1 MRCNPC
7 TWAMVYILSVNIGLG
22 MAESRQPAVPDSRPE
37 HVMKVTVDLVQVDVA
52 VTDAKGRPVRDLKAE
67 DFRVYENGSLRPVV
81 YLRYVPEIAK
91 RPGAPGAEFAGLAGI
106 AGSGSDGWVNPGR
119 EPTPIVLVVDDLGLR
134 FTSLANTRR
143 VLRRFVDEQMRDGDR
158 VALLCTGKNLGAFQ
172 PFTADKDLLRAA
184 VGRLRWN
191 PFSRTGLSGAV
202 AAEELEMAPLLS
214 VGGRYRSLQRERAL
228 YEYAYFRE
236 QVAVA
241 GTFNTL
247 EGVMQSLSA
256 MPGRKVVV
264 LLTDDI
270 PMQPTGSRFLDYLSR
285 FHRLI
290 DQANTAGVR
299 IYPVRPGGLETRSMT
314 ADTAGREPYYAQDS
328 FEARERQLR
337 AIERRVYASPGYE
350 QPGLAV
356 LANSTGGACFNANN
370 DINKALDLV
379 LQAQGGYYLIGYT
392 PSEQAFQNDGERP
405 RFNKL
410 KLETVRP
417 RLKLSYRRGYL
428 GLDENAR
435 RPATRSRLE
444 ALTQALVRPLADDAF
459 ALALDVESDG
469 APPALRSLV
478 RIDPRRLRFV
488 RNEAGDYQATIDML
502 AVTLDKNGNLIDQSD
517 RVFTVSSPPDQ
528 FEAARAKG
536 LTLPYDVALPEAG
549 GYQVRL
555 AVRDAESGRT
565 GTALRYVELK

>member
-1 MRCNPC
+1 
-7 TWAMVYILSVNIGLG
+7 MVWFLSVSVGLG
-22 MAESRQPAVPDSRPE
+22 TAGGRQSAAPDLRPE
-37 HVMKVTVDLVQVDVA
+37 HVVRVTVDLIQVDVA

-67 DFRVYENGSLRPVV
+67 DFRVYENGLLRPVV
-81 YLRYVPEIAK
+81 YLRYVPEAG
-91 RPGAPGAEFAGLAGI
+91 RPAAPDVGSAGFDGI
-106 AGSGSDGWVNPGR
+106 AGSAADENADSGR
-119 EPTPIVLVVDDLGLR
+119 EPNYIVMVVDDLGLR

-143 VLRRFVDEQMRDGDR
+143 VLRRFVDEQMGDGDR

-202 AAEELEMAPLLS
+202 TAEELEMAPLLS
-214 VGGRYRSLQRERAL
+214 VGGRCRSLQRERAL

-241 GTFNTL
+241 GTFNAL
-247 EGVMQSLSA
+247 ESVMQSQA
-256 MPGRKVVV
+256 AIPGRKAVV

-270 PMQPTGSRFLDYLSR
+270 PMQPKGSRFLDYLSR

-314 ADTAGREPYYAQDS
+314 ADTAGGGPYYAQDS
-328 FEARERQLR
+328 FEAREAQLR

-356 LANSTGGACFNANN
+356 LAQSTGGVCFNANN
-370 DINKALDLV
+370 DINKVLDRI

-392 PSEQAFQNDGERP
+392 PAEQAFQQDGERP

-417 RLKLSYRRGYL
+417 KLKLSYRRGYL
-428 GLDENAR
+428 GLDEKAR

-444 ALTQALVRPLADDAF
+444 ALTQALVRPLADDPL

-469 APPALRSLV
+469 APPVLKAQV
-478 RIDPRRLRFV
+478 RLDPRRLRFV
-488 RNEAGDYQATIDML
+488 RNEAGDYQATLDML
-502 AVTLDKNGNLIDQSD
+502 AITLDKDGNLIDQSD
-517 RVFTVSSPPDQ
+517 RVFTVFSPPEE
-528 FEAARAKG
+528 FEAALAKG
-536 LTLPYDVALPEAG
+536 LTLPYQVPLPEAG

-555 AVRDAESGRT
+555 AVRDAESGQT
-565 GTALRYVELK
+565 GTALRYLDLK